1 MAEKLTPGPSY
12 IQSEVWIGQVCGGW
26 GGVHW
31 VSGVLNKSYRF
42 WGCVVYENK
51 WDYDFSDHSDVR
63 NQPRLK
69 RTRFLPRC
77 ERVVDEPIRP

>member
-42 WGCVVYENK
+42 WGCVCTKINGITTSAIIQTYVTSRDKSVHAFYLAVN
-51 WDYDFSDHSDVR
+51 V
-63 NQPRLK
+63 
-69 RTRFLPRC
+69 
-77 ERVVDEPIRP
+77 